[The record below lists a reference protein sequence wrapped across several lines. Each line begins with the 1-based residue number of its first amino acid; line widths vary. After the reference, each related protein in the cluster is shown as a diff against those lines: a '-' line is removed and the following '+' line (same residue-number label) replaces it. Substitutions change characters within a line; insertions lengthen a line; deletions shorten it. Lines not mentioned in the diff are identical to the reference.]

1 LTINKPPTLPTPGV
15 SGRWRKKHRNLTE
28 VENLAQRANTPTR
41 RQEDNLERPVMLT
54 VSPLF
59 ACLDKGNPEDRNDR
73 SNNR

>member
-1 LTINKPPTLPTPGV
+1 
-15 SGRWRKKHRNLTE
+15 

-41 RQEDNLERPVMLT
+41 RREDNVECPVMLT

-59 ACLDKGNPEDRNDR
+59 ACLDEGNPEDRNDR